1 MVLWFLILFFVVS
14 IGLVYVGQKAT
25 VVDWGGKR
33 INWIDGLN
41 RILCRYVHG
50 LKDKNKIPLPIT
62 GPAIVVANHI
72 SGLDPFLLIAA
83 CKRPLRFLI
92 AREEYERPVLNW
104 LFKASGCIPVDRSGR
119 PEKALREALHALQK
133 GEVVA
138 LFPHGRILLDK
149 ELPHKIKGGVARLAI
164 WSEATIYPVRIDGVG
179 GEGHVALAPIIPSDV
194 TLSMGIPLQCE
205 ATKMKACLA
214 SITIDIG
221 PQHET

>member
-1 MVLWFLILFFVVS
+1 VFWFLILFFGVS

-25 VVDWGGKR
+25 EVDWGGKR
-33 INWIDGLN
+33 INWVDGLN

-50 LKDKNKIPLPIT
+50 LDDKNKILLPVT

-104 LFKASGCIPVDRSGR
+104 LFRASGCIPVDRTGR
-119 PEKALREALHALQK
+119 PEKALREALHALQE

-179 GEGHVALAPIIPSDV
+179 GEGHVALAPIIPSKV
-194 TLSMGIPLQCE
+194 TLSMGTPLQCE
-205 ATKMKACLA
+205 ATEMKACLA

>member
-1 MVLWFLILFFVVS
+1 MVFWFLIFFFVVS

-25 VVDWGGKR
+25 EVDWGGKR
-33 INWIDGLN
+33 INWVDGLN

-50 LKDKNKIPLPIT
+50 LDDKNKILLPVT

-104 LFKASGCIPVDRSGR
+104 LFRASGCIPVDRTGR
-119 PEKALREALHALQK
+119 PEKALREALHALQE

-179 GEGHVALAPIIPSDV
+179 GEGHVALAPIIPSKV
-194 TLSMGIPLQCE
+194 TLSMGTPLQCE
-205 ATKMKACLA
+205 ATEMKACLA